1 MEDAMSFKQFN
12 IYNRVHAPDYANT
25 GAKSFGTNSTTHTE
39 VVVGTSS
46 RNSHDFLIHETKVLT
61 KPDGN
66 KLFQFWL
73 DGNLIKEAVYD
84 VKEKTITAKAS
95 LISTALRDNDS
106 VLFPELKPDGA
117 KHA

>member
-1 MEDAMSFKQFN
+1 MSFKQFN

-25 GAKSFGTNSTTHTE
+25 GAKSYGTNSFTTTE

-46 RNSHDFLIHETKVLT
+46 RNSHDFLNHETKVLT

-84 VKEKTITAKAS
+84 VKEKKITAKAS
-95 LISTALRDNDS
+95 LISTDLRDNDS
-106 VLFPELKPDGA
+106 VFFPELKPDGA